1 MPKNAFEILEIEPT
15 QDLSLVKTAYK
26 KIALRTHPDKFSASS
41 SDVIVEK
48 DALFKELYSAYEQV
62 NDEEKL
68 ANYFQMYPQPTN
80 PKFDSSNKEDM
91 PPWSAFFW
99 SVFYAEMNKSTPEMA
114 ECDPEKE
121 DMESDATD
129 RILKR
134 MLAAKDVAEKMER
147 EQQEKDA
154 YIILQKISEER
165 IAAQERAAREYR
177 EQREQRKKE
186 EAARAAE
193 MAAEMAASV
202 KIWQERAAAAAT
214 AHEQRMAE
222 YDRIA
227 LEEKA
232 EREAISERE
241 RLEREFQELPEQK
254 ALALEQRYNTA
265 LVGLTALQFLD
276 HPDISEQVRLFI
288 NYVSVLHGE
297 KENISQLI
305 EALEKT
311 RLLLTG
317 QLTHEDY
324 VDRANQMQGRP
335 DVELEELGVT
345 MLKIALVL
353 AVISLAFVLA
363 FLLAPAVISIVYP
376 AVLVPVALI
385 PAVTG
390 IGFFCSGRRQGL
402 SKEMDKVNDVSL
414 PIDRDSTKT

>member
-1 MPKNAFEILEIEPT
+1 M
-15 QDLSLVKTAYK
+15 
-26 KIALRTHPDKFSASS
+26 
-41 SDVIVEK
+41 
-48 DALFKELYSAYEQV
+48 
-62 NDEEKL
+62 
-68 ANYFQMYPQPTN
+68 
-80 PKFDSSNKEDM
+80 
-91 PPWSAFFW
+91 
-99 SVFYAEMNKSTPEMA
+99 
-114 ECDPEKE
+114 
-121 DMESDATD
+121 
-129 RILKR
+129 
-134 MLAAKDVAEKMER
+134 
-147 EQQEKDA
+147 
-154 YIILQKISEER
+154 
-165 IAAQERAAREYR
+165 
-177 EQREQRKKE
+177 
-186 EAARAAE
+186 
-193 MAAEMAASV
+193 
-202 KIWQERAAAAAT
+202 
-214 AHEQRMAE
+214 
-222 YDRIA
+222 
-227 LEEKA
+227 
-232 EREAISERE
+232 
-241 RLEREFQELPEQK
+241 
-254 ALALEQRYNTA
+254 
-265 LVGLTALQFLD
+265 
-276 HPDISEQVRLFI
+276 FI